1 MPLPRKEATMRVVPL
16 ALVAAAAL
24 MGSGVQAASTYTKI
38 DYADCET
45 LETYEDGGADLRC
58 PGLDG
63 LDVFV
68 SEGDARLDVDYGF
81 KGENFETFSAFNNI
95 GDTVEWLSDSR
106 GVPQAAILRFFI
118 SVDGREAQALVI
130 SRINTESQDGCVI
143 GVVDARL
150 EQANGMARGI
160 GAMAP
165 TFDCSIDPVVIAPG
179 ASELVQGFNGA
190 NQPPSE

>member
-1 MPLPRKEATMRVVPL
+1 MRIVLSTLIAT
-16 ALVAAAAL
+16 AAL
-24 MGSGVQAASTYTKI
+24 MGGGAFAASTYTKI
-38 DYADCET
+38 DDAKCET
-45 LETYEDGGADLRC
+45 LETYEDGGIDLRC
-58 PGLDG
+58 PGLGD

-68 SEGDARLDVDYGF
+68 SEGDARLDVDFGF
-81 KGENFETFSAFNNI
+81 KGETFETFSAFNNI
-95 GDTVEWLSDSR
+95 GDTVEWLSDAR
-106 GVPQAAILRFFI
+106 GVPQAAIIRFLI
-118 SVDGREAQALVI
+118 SVDGREAQALVV

-179 ASELVQGFNGA
+179 ASELVAGFSGA
-190 NQPPSE
+190 NQPAD

>member
-1 MPLPRKEATMRVVPL
+1 MRIVLSTLIAT
-16 ALVAAAAL
+16 AAL
-24 MGSGVQAASTYTKI
+24 MGGGAFAASTYTKI
-38 DYADCET
+38 DDAKCET
-45 LETYEDGGADLRC
+45 LETYEDGGIDLRC
-58 PGLDG
+58 PGLGD

-68 SEGDARLDVDYGF
+68 SEGDARLDVDFGF
-81 KGENFETFSAFNNI
+81 KGETFETFSAFNNI
-95 GDTVEWLSDSR
+95 GDTVEWLSDAR
-106 GVPQAAILRFFI
+106 GVPQAAIIRFLI
-118 SVDGREAQALVI
+118 SVDGREAQALVV

-179 ASELVQGFNGA
+179 ASELVAGFSGA
-190 NQPPSE
+190 NQPAE

>member
-1 MPLPRKEATMRVVPL
+1 MRFVL
-16 ALVAAAAL
+16 SSLIAAAVLTGGGA
-24 MGSGVQAASTYTKI
+24 QAASTYTKI
-38 DYADCET
+38 DDAKCET
-45 LETYEDGGADLRC
+45 LETYEDGGVELRC

-81 KGENFETFSAFNNI
+81 MGETFETFSAFNNI
-95 GDTVEWLSDSR
+95 GDTVEWLSNAR
-106 GVPQAAILRFFI
+106 GVPEAAIIRYFI
-118 SVDGREAQALVI
+118 SVDGREAQALVV

-143 GVVDARL
+143 GVVDAKL

-179 ASELVQGFNGA
+179 ASELVQGFSGA
-190 NQPPSE
+190 NQPPSD

>member
-1 MPLPRKEATMRVVPL
+1 MRIVSQLLVVL
-16 ALVAAAAL
+16 AAVL
-24 MGSGVQAASTYTKI
+24 MGSGVQAASTYTTI

-45 LETYEDGGADLRC
+45 LETYEDGGADLLC

-81 KGENFETFSAFNNI
+81 KGENFETFSAFNSI
-95 GDTVEWLSDSR
+95 GDTIEWLSDAR
-106 GVPQAAILRFFI
+106 GVQQAAILRFFI

-179 ASELVQGFNGA
+179 ASELVLGFNGA
-190 NQPPSE
+190 NQPPSD

>member
-1 MPLPRKEATMRVVPL
+1 MRIGFLSL
-16 ALVAAAAL
+16 AVAAALA
-24 MGSGVQAASTYTKI
+24 GGGAQAASSYTKI
-38 DYADCET
+38 DDARCKT
-45 LETYEDGGADLRC
+45 LKTYEDGGVDLRC

-68 SEGDARLDVDYGF
+68 SEGDARLDVDYGV
-81 KGENFETFSAFNNI
+81 KGENFETFSAFNSI
-95 GDTVEWLSDSR
+95 GDTVEWLSDAK
-106 GVPQAAILRFFI
+106 GVPQAAIIRYKI
-118 SVDGREAQALVI
+118 SVDGREAQALVV

-143 GVVDARL
+143 GVVDAKL

-179 ASELVQGFNGA
+179 ASELVQAFSGA
-190 NQPPSE
+190 NQPPSD

>member
-1 MPLPRKEATMRVVPL
+1 MPFPRKAAAMRVVSL
-16 ALVAAAAL
+16 LLAAAAVL
-24 MGSGVQAASTYTKI
+24 TGSGVQAASTYTKI
-38 DYADCET
+38 DFAECET

-68 SEGDARLDVDYGF
+68 SEGDARLDVDYGM
-81 KGENFETFSAFNNI
+81 KGENFETFSAFNTI
-95 GDTVEWLSDSR
+95 GETVEWLSDAR
-106 GVPQAAILRFFI
+106 GVPQAAILRYSI

-130 SRINTESQDGCVI
+130 SRINTEAQDGCVI

-179 ASELVQGFNGA
+179 ASELVLGFNGA
-190 NQPPSE
+190 NQPPSD

>member
-45 LETYEDGGADLRC
+45 LKTYEDGGADLRC

-95 GDTVEWLSDSR
+95 GDTVEWLSDAR
-106 GVPQAAILRFFI
+106 GVPQAAILRYFI

-143 GVVDARL
+143 
-150 EQANGMARGI
+150 GI